1 MNEEEALALI
11 WRDGTLFSVAY
22 GDEISVPLP
31 QKSSLLPKIE
41 VSL

>member
-1 MNEEEALALI
+1 MNEEEVLGLI
-11 WRDGTLFSVAY
+11 WRDGSLFAVAF